1 MEESV
6 LVNKAEK
13 YLKEISND
21 SISLDNIDNFEDF
34 KSLYFKLDDRLTFLQ
49 NLKEDMDAQG
59 YTTPFTSLSR
69 YGTKSVS
76 EVTLEEVGENS
87 RHNQIFRMKANA
99 KKNILDRVKSAIDSH
114 KIAIGHL
121 KQFGYVKCNSC
132 YKKYSIE
139 EYRKMDSR
147 CSCGCKSFTFKIN
160 KESTHRIDII
170 PFLPLSGNYMV
181 LISQFSNYGRES
193 LKKVLNIL
201 KQERKG
207 VVKTISLV
215 IRFKDDNNR
224 MVRKNITLDSEYV
237 ANYEEEVR
245 KRYGP
250 RVRIEA
256 LRFHRTKPAI
266 IDDKHARTALAIA
279 YVRYCENIIANIKDD
294 ILKRR
299 LADFKRI
306 TNYDNILAEYENKSP
321 EFIDKYDVD
330 AIDAWRKAQIE
341 NELLKYNYLDKFGN
355 MKRSLKRDL
364 KVRDNIYKS
373 TFVNIACALITWDI
387 FKYYMTTS
395 NNSRK
400 VDSGPFPYIRVELD
414 REQRKV
420 FQTTY
425 TKVIDILDNF
435 TNIRIIPVYEMD
447 LLLYEKFK
455 FEKQIKSS
463 NIKFNHVA
471 LGAGLIHQNSDIE
484 LKEISN
490 AFNINESKIKKE
502 IKHIDNIRNPRSD
515 KSKKFLDLI
524 KK

>member
-6 LVNKAEK
+6 LVNKAER

-21 SISLDNIDNFEDF
+21 SINLDNIDNFDDF
-34 KSLYFKLDDRLTFLQ
+34 KSLYFKLEDRLTFLQ
-49 NLKEDMDAQG
+49 NLKDDMDAQG

-76 EVTLEEVGENS
+76 DVTLDEVGENS

-114 KIAIGHL
+114 KIAIGNL
-121 KQFGYVKCNSC
+121 KQFGYVKCSSC
-132 YKKYSIE
+132 YRKYSIE
-139 EYRKMDSR
+139 EYRKMDGK
-147 CSCGCKSFTFKIN
+147 CSCGCKSFAFKIN
-160 KESTHRIDII
+160 KEATYRLEII
-170 PFLPLSGNYMV
+170 PYLPLSGNYMV
-181 LISQFSNYGRES
+181 LISQFSSYGRDA

-215 IRFKDDNNR
+215 IRFKDENNR
-224 MVRKNITLDSEYV
+224 LIRKNISLDSEYV
-237 ANYEEEVR
+237 PNYEEEVR
-245 KRYGP
+245 KRYGA

-279 YVRYCENIIANIKDD
+279 YVRYCENIILNIKDD
-294 ILKRR
+294 ILKRK
-299 LADFKRI
+299 LSDFKRI
-306 TNYDNILAEYENKSP
+306 TNYDNIRFEFENKSP
-321 EFIDKYDVD
+321 DFIDKYDVD
-330 AIDAWRKAQIE
+330 SIDAWRKAQIE
-341 NELLKYNYLDKFGN
+341 KELLKYNYLDKFGN

-364 KVRDNIYKS
+364 KIRDNIYKS
-373 TFVNIACALITWDI
+373 TFVNIASALITWDM
-387 FKYYMTTS
+387 FRYYLTTS

-400 VDSGPFPYIRVELD
+400 IDSGPFPYIRVELD

-425 TKVIDILDNF
+425 TKVIDILNSF
-435 TNIRIIPVYEMD
+435 TDIKIIPVYEMD
-447 LLLYEKFK
+447 LILYEKFK
-455 FEKQIKSS
+455 FEKQIKNS

-471 LGAGLIHQNSDIE
+471 LGAALIHENSDMEI
-484 LKEISN
+484 KEIGN

-502 IKHIDNIRNPRSD
+502 IKNINNIRNPRSD
-515 KSKKFLDLI
+515 KSKEFLNLI